1 MSMLP
6 LMEANPSLYDVSALP
21 ETYYR
26 YFEVALSF
34 FLFDGRSTGYANN
47 YDFQVYSKLAG
58 GALDK
63 SLSTNTTSILQ
74 GELLLVKTNIKCYTS
89 QHCRFS

>member
-6 LMEANPSLYDVSALP
+6 LMEANPSLYDVSVLP

-26 YFEVALSF
+26 YFEMALSF
-34 FLFDGRSTGYANN
+34 FLFDGRSMEYANS

-63 SLSTNTTSILQ
+63 SLSTNATSIMQ
-74 GELLLVKTNIKCYTS
+74 GQLLFVKCEMKQKY
-89 QHCRFS
+89 